1 MALRDIKRK
10 ITSVEKTQQITRAMK
25 MVAAAKLRRAQE
37 AIENARPYAEQMNQI
52 LSGIADQ
59 AGDASHPLLESREE
73 RKKLEVVVVTS
84 DRGLAG
90 AFNSAVLKHA
100 EAMLTIREGDY
111 DEVSLTCVGRKAVEF
126 FEKRRPKQV
135 GRTLQG
141 IATVNYSEAEEIAT
155 ALGQRYADGESDE
168 VVVIFNEFVSIM
180 TQVVVE
186 KQLLPFASEAG
197 SEDDESEA
205 ALPYEVEPS
214 SEAVLATL
222 VPQALT
228 TEIFRVLLENQ
239 AGEHAARM
247 TAMESA
253 TQNSS
258 EVIESLTLKYNRARQ
273 ASITAELIEIIT
285 GAQAL

>member
-1 MALRDIKRK
+1 MSLRDIKRK

-37 AIENARPYAEQMNQI
+37 AIESARPYAEQMNQM
-52 LSGIADQ
+52 LGGIAAQ
-59 AGDASHPLLESREE
+59 AGDASHPLLETREE

-100 EAMLTIREGDY
+100 EAMVASREGDF
-111 DEVSLTCVGRKAVEF
+111 DQVSLTCVGRKAVEF
-126 FEKRRPKQV
+126 FEKRRPTQV
-135 GRTLQG
+135 GRSLQG
-141 IATVNYSEAEEIAT
+141 IAAVNYSTAEEIAT
-155 ALGQRYADGESDE
+155 AIGQRYADGECDE

-186 KQLLPFASEAG
+186 KQLLPFASPEGDEGEAP
-197 SEDDESEA
+197 
-205 ALPYEVEPS
+205 LPYEVEPS
-214 SEAVLATL
+214 AEAVLATL
-222 VPQALT
+222 VPKALT

>member
-1 MALRDIKRK
+1 MSLRDIKRK

-37 AIENARPYAEQMNQI
+37 AIENARPYADQMNHM
-52 LSGIADQ
+52 LSGIAAQ
-59 AGDASHPLLESREE
+59 AGDASHPLLETREE
-73 RKKLEVVVVTS
+73 RKRLEVVVVTS

-100 EAMLTIREGDY
+100 EALVATREGAY

-126 FEKRRPKQV
+126 FETRRPTQV

-141 IATVNYSEAEEIAT
+141 ISAVNYSEADEIAT
-155 ALGQRYADGESDE
+155 EIGQRYADGECDE
-168 VVVIFNEFVSIM
+168 VIVIFNKFVSIM
-180 TQVVVE
+180 TQVVTE
-186 KQLLPFASEAG
+186 KQLLPFSSEEKEEG
-197 SEDDESEA
+197 EA

-214 SEAVLATL
+214 PEAVLATL
-222 VPQALT
+222 VPKALT
-228 TEIFRVLLENQ
+228 TEIFRILLENQ

>member
-1 MALRDIKRK
+1 MSLRDIKRK

-37 AIENARPYAEQMNQI
+37 AIESARPYAEQMNQM
-52 LSGIADQ
+52 LCGIAAQ
-59 AGDASHPLLESREE
+59 AGDTSHPLLETREE
-73 RKKLEVVVVTS
+73 RKKLEVVIVTS

-90 AFNSAVLKHA
+90 AFNSSVLKHA
-100 EAMLTIREGDY
+100 EALVATREGAF

-126 FEKRRPKQV
+126 FEKRRPTQV
-135 GRTLQG
+135 GRSIQG
-141 IATVNYSEAEEIAT
+141 IAAVNYTEAEEIAT
-155 ALGQRYADGESDE
+155 EISQRYADGECDE
-168 VVVIFNEFVSIM
+168 VILVFNEFVSIM
-180 TQVVVE
+180 TQAVVE
-186 KQLLPFASEAG
+186 KQLLPFTSPEGEESEA
-197 SEDDESEA
+197 A

-214 SEAVLATL
+214 AEAVLATL
-222 VPQALT
+222 VPKALT